1 MKHEEARNEA
11 NRLVRKAKYEYE
23 RSIAIN
29 MQEDSKI
36 FWKFI
41 QSKTKTKEN
50 SPCIIDEQGEINTDD
65 RIKAELMNNFVQS
78 VFTVEVDSQNAP
90 TLDQRTDEKL
100 STIKFSPKSAQ

>member
-1 MKHEEARNEA
+1 MKYEEARNEA

-29 MQEDSKI
+29 MKEDGKI

-50 SPCIIDEQGEINTDD
+50 SPCIIDDFAFLTKRLASFLASSYFILLLLIN
-65 RIKAELMNNFVQS
+65 LVYS
-78 VFTVEVDSQNAP
+78 
-90 TLDQRTDEKL
+90 L
-100 STIKFSPKSAQ
+100 

>member
-1 MKHEEARNEA
+1 MKYEEARNEA

-29 MQEDSKI
+29 MKEDSTI
-36 FWKFI
+36 FWKFK

-65 RIKAELMNNFVQS
+65 RIKAELMN
-78 VFTVEVDSQNAP
+78 
-90 TLDQRTDEKL
+90 
-100 STIKFSPKSAQ
+100 IFSKCLHCRSR